1 MTFSP
6 FERDVSDVATR
17 ESVLKKNST
26 VKFNYIKWTRLKM
39 ERVCFKSG
47 PLQLTEHLFYLAK
60 RNVSSAA
67 VLRLRLSQTRKPRY
81 QQSGF
86 RASHSTDTGDGELSP
101 TVITPIWSEVKLL
114 CEGITSRFERSNN
127 RPAASEASKKLP
139 PRLLHNLHALNIN
152 YK

>member
-17 ESVLKKNST
+17 EPVLKKNST

-60 RNVSSAA
+60 CNVSSAA
-67 VLRLRLSQTRKPRY
+67 VLRLRLLQTKNPP
-81 QQSGF
+81 
-86 RASHSTDTGDGELSP
+86 LSA
-101 TVITPIWSEVKLL
+101 VRI
-114 CEGITSRFERSNN
+114 
-127 RPAASEASKKLP
+127 
-139 PRLLHNLHALNIN
+139 
-152 YK
+152 